1 MDGHRSALVVGAVR
15 SGLAAARAL
24 TARGVAVRLHD
35 RRADAVPEPPP
46 GVEPALGERDPAELL
61 QGVDLPDRKSVV

>member
-24 TARGVAVRLHD
+24 TARGVEVRLHD
-35 RRADAVPEPPP
+35 RRVDAVPEPPP
-46 GVEPALGERDPAELL
+46 GVEVACGDVRPGRSCCAT
-61 QGVDLPDRKSVV
+61 STCS